1 MDSVYR
7 NGGFRG
13 IARDP
18 LDGGMYS
25 MLPKYAAPI
34 RDIPN
39 LDNPANHLIGTN
51 TSVYTFTLTPAGGA
65 PAAGETLL
73 FAFVSEGYA
82 GNNQVISMTYNG
94 NPVDLEVTTVAT
106 GQESIAAFGTAVS
119 DGSASSTLVVTT
131 GANQYRAAAYQ
142 YTVTD
147 FGKVASA
154 TAGRESSTASASI
167 SVTMDIP
174 ANALALFLVGSNDN
188 NLSTTWSGIDT
199 EMDKA
204 VNEYSSFAMARCDP
218 QSASRLSQTATYNY
232 PGTAAM
238 VMAGIVIEGTVTPVS
253 QDKMVPANQYFSNL
267 V

>member
-1 MDSVYR
+1 
-7 NGGFRG
+7 
-13 IARDP
+13 
-18 LDGGMYS
+18 
-25 MLPKYAAPI
+25 
-34 RDIPN
+34 
-39 LDNPANHLIGTN
+39 
-51 TSVYTFTLTPAGGA
+51 
-65 PAAGETLL
+65 
-73 FAFVSEGYA
+73 
-82 GNNQVISMTYNG
+82 MTYNG